1 MRALI
6 DPRLVQAIPEMWPS
20 LCTIQS
26 IGFTTSASDQQIP
39 SSATNI
45 TGMVDIPCRM
55 APIMLYRPTDDEIRT
70 SEVEEVFERRQ
81 LLLNGFFPQIV
92 NRIMQAVVDGV
103 VWPIRGVESDSQRL
117 NTRLKLEQITP

>member
-1 MRALI
+1 
-6 DPRLVQAIPEMWPS
+6 
-20 LCTIQS
+20 
-26 IGFTTSASDQQIP
+26 
-39 SSATNI
+39 
-45 TGMVDIPCRM
+45 M

-117 NTRLKLEQITP
+117 NTRLKLEQISP